1 MALLTAPDI
10 AAIAPQARALLINSL
25 PGYKSAMLVATCDAM
40 GQTNLAIVSSHF
52 HLGSSPPLLAM
63 ILRPSTGESERH
75 TLHNLLETRCW
86 SLNGFSLDHAAQA
99 HQTSAPYPKD
109 QSEFDACDFEAEWLD
124 EFGAPFIK
132 GSPLKIGCLLREHHP
147 LEINGTHMIIG
158 EVQRLQYPDG
168 PAGRWRSLSERHGSG
183 RGGRTRY
190 LHATECRSAIRSCRY
205 NLPATAIVNLV
216 FTIQIR

>member
-10 AAIAPQARALLINSL
+10 AAMVPQARALLINSL
-25 PGYKSAMLVATCDAM
+25 PGYKSAMLVGTCDSA
-40 GQTNLAIVSSHF
+40 GQENLAMVSSHF

-99 HQTSAPYPKD
+99 HQTSAPYPRD
-109 QSEFDACDFEAEWLD
+109 ESEFDACDFEAEWLA

-132 GSPLKIGCLLREHHP
+132 GSPLQVGCRLREHHP

-158 EVQRLQYPDG
+158 EVQHLQYPVTAQRGDG
-168 PAGRWRSLSERHGSG
+168 GLSLSDMGLVAVAGLDTYTQPNAGVRF
-183 RGGRTRY
+183 
-190 LHATECRSAIRSCRY
+190 ASANTTSPPRQ
-205 NLPATAIVNLV
+205 L
-216 FTIQIR
+216 

>member
-158 EVQRLQYPDG
+158 EVQRLQYPQTAQRDDG
-168 PAGRWRSLSERHGSG
+168 GLSLSDMGLVAVAGLDTYTQPNAGVRF
-183 RGGRTRY
+183 
-190 LHATECRSAIRSCRY
+190 A
-205 NLPATAIVNLV
+205 PAD
-216 FTIQIR
+216 TISPARQL

>member
-1 MALLTAPDI
+1 MTIAHLTAPDI
-10 AAIAPQARALLINSL
+10 ADMVPQARALLINSL
-25 PGYKSAMLVATCDAM
+25 PGYKSAMLVGTCDAA
-40 GQTNLAIVSSHF
+40 GRENLAIVSSHF

-109 QSEFDACDFEAEWLD
+109 QSEFDACGFDAEWLD

-132 GSPLKIGCLLREHHP
+132 GSPLQIGCLLREHHP

-158 EVQRLQYPDG
+158 EVQHLQYPVTAQRDDG
-168 PAGRWRSLSERHGSG
+168 GLSLSDMGLVAVIG
-183 RGGRTRY
+183 LDTY
-190 LHATECRSAIRSCRY
+190 TQPHAGLRFA
-205 NLPATAIVNLV
+205 PADTTSPPQQL
-216 FTIQIR
+216 

>member
-1 MALLTAPDI
+1 MAHLTTTDI
-10 AAIAPQARALLINSL
+10 AGMVPQARALLINSL
-25 PGYKSAMLVATCDAM
+25 PGYKPAMLVGTCDAA
-40 GQTNLAIVSSHF
+40 GKENLAMVTSHF

-109 QSEFDACDFEAEWLD
+109 QSEFDACGFDAEWLD

-132 GSPLKIGCLLREHHP
+132 SSPLQIGCQLREHHP

-158 EVQRLQYPDG
+158 EVQHLQYAVTAQRDDG
-168 PAGRWRSLSERHGSG
+168 SLSLSDMSLVAAVGLDTYTQPQPGLRF
-183 RGGRTRY
+183 
-190 LHATECRSAIRSCRY
+190 A
-205 NLPATAIVNLV
+205 PADTTSPPRQL
-216 FTIQIR
+216 